1 MVRTKQAS
9 LKRNDVINASEIG
22 QYAYCSVAWFLQRCG
37 YEPDSPL
44 LEVGKKVHIDL
55 GKTMDSIQND
65 IRISRRY
72 TAIGYLFLT
81 ITILIILFRVI
92 L

>member
-37 YEPDSPL
+37 HEPDSPL
-44 LEVGKKVHIDL
+44 LEVGKKIHIDL
-55 GKTMDSIQND
+55 GNTIDDIQVEM
-65 IRISRRY
+65 RRSRMFAR
-72 TAIGYLFLT
+72 IGYLLLIVAIIVFLFEVV
-81 ITILIILFRVI
+81 L
-92 L
+92 